1 MQEIKNR
8 LSIVDVVSGYVDLR
22 KAGKNFK
29 GKSPFSNEKTPSF
42 YVSPDRGMYYCFST
56 SQGGDIFTFI
66 QVLEGVDF
74 KGALKILAEKAG
86 VELKPESP
94 EKRSARDRGFHILEL
109 ATEFYNERL
118 KSSLPAQE
126 YLQKRGLQMST
137 VEKWKIGFAP
147 GPPTYGWRELKK
159 YLNKKNI
166 DDQHLFEVGLIK
178 GTAGNKEPI
187 DVFRDRIMFPL
198 FDSSGRS
205 VGFSGRILHL
215 NEKAPKYVN
224 SPETD
229 FYKKS
234 ELLYGYHQA
243 KSGIRQ
249 LGFSLIVEGQFDV
262 VMCHQAGYNNTVAVS
277 GTALTIHHVQL
288 LERLS
293 KQVVLALDADR
304 AGIAAA
310 EKASELMLKR
320 GFDVKIAPLPDGL
333 DPADL
338 IKQNKAEF
346 KKIIADSKPV
356 IEFLLRDLLANKYDT
371 RTLRLKAREKVLPYI
386 LLLGNKIDEEYF
398 LRIFTE
404 LTDITMEAARFE
416 LEKMRDLQE
425 NTDKYD
431 VNSNGSD
438 NHNVTNKTA
447 SKVINFSGDAIK
459 NSYGFLRS
467 AQSFLDEK
475 WNKFITDE
483 LNKIKKIDDFFES
496 IKEGEISKMTFIL
509 EEQLFKRDKK
519 NIEIMTLDNLQRL
532 KNGVIKKCLSE
543 LRKRL
548 DGLNVEVDEEE
559 FKEIL
564 KKIQNLE
571 LKLKETYK
579 QPDFL

>member
-1 MQEIKNR
+1 MSDIVQDIKNR
-8 LSIVDVVSGYVDLR
+8 LSIVDVVSGYVDLH

-29 GKSPFSNEKTPSF
+29 GKSPFSSEKTPSF

-74 KGALKILAEKAG
+74 KGSLKILAEKAG
-86 VELKPESP
+86 VELRPDNP
-94 EKRSARDRGFHILEL
+94 EKRSTRDRGYHILEL
-109 ATEFYNERL
+109 ATDFFAKQL
-118 KSSLPAQE
+118 KLSLPAQE
-126 YLQKRGLQMST
+126 YLQKRGLQLPT
-137 VEKWKIGFAP
+137 IEQWKIGFAP
-147 GPPTYGWRELKK
+147 GPPTAGWRELKN

-166 DDQHLFEVGLIK
+166 NDNHLLEVGLVK
-178 GTAGNKEPI
+178 KAAENKESF
-187 DVFRDRIMFPL
+187 DTFRDRIMFPL

-205 VGFSGRILHL
+205 VGFSGRILHPS
-215 NEKAPKYVN
+215 EKAPKYVN

-277 GTALTIHHVQL
+277 GTALTTHHVQL

-338 IKQNKAEF
+338 IKKDKIEF
-346 KKIIADSKPV
+346 KKIIANSKPV
-356 IEFLLRDLLANKYDT
+356 IEFLLLNLIADKHDARA
-371 RTLRLKAREKVLPYI
+371 LRLKAREKVLPYI

-398 LRIFTE
+398 L
-404 LTDITMEAARFE
+404 
-416 LEKMRDLQE
+416 
-425 NTDKYD
+425 
-431 VNSNGSD
+431 
-438 NHNVTNKTA
+438 
-447 SKVINFSGDAIK
+447 
-459 NSYGFLRS
+459 
-467 AQSFLDEK
+467 
-475 WNKFITDE
+475 
-483 LNKIKKIDDFFES
+483 KICGTSDFFRFGDTVEKIIFVMDTTLLSGGSLVMYKS
-496 IKEGEISKMTFIL
+496 ILQQNENSRNPL
-509 EEQLFKRDKK
+509 KRVK
-519 NIEIMTLDNLQRL
+519 
-532 KNGVIKKCLSE
+532 VSE
-543 LRKRL
+543 
-548 DGLNVEVDEEE
+548 
-559 FKEIL
+559 
-564 KKIQNLE
+564 
-571 LKLKETYK
+571 
-579 QPDFL
+579 